1 MQPAY
6 TATPVTRGLYRDQ
19 LLALADCA
27 RTDLRNRHGIG
38 LLILLP
44 KNLPKRANLDV
55 VWEVLTSQLSA
66 YQFEWGGKGGAPG
79 QLSLPHSIVL
89 DGAGRVYVANRGNAR
104 IQIFT
109 GGGTFISQIKTG
121 GGSHSRSRFPRTAAC
136 SSPMAATNPSH
147 RSRHTAHA
155 WWSYILR
162 AISLMSSA
170 ATAPRTASTSQ
181 FILPHDIE
189 VGIEVGADGCVY
201 AADVVG
207 GRIQKFEPR
216 KP

>member
-109 GGGTFISQIKTG
+109 GGGTFISQIKTPGWIPFSLALSKDGRLFVTDG
-121 GGSHSRSRFPRTAAC
+121 GDKPKPPKPPYGARVVVIYLEGNILDVIGRYGTQDGQYIPVHLAPRHRGRNRGRSRR
-136 SSPMAATNPSH
+136 
-147 RSRHTAHA
+147 
-155 WWSYILR
+155 LR
-162 AISLMSSA
+162 V
-170 ATAPRTASTSQ
+170 RRRCRWR
-181 FILPHDIE
+181 PHSEI
-189 VGIEVGADGCVY
+189 
-201 AADVVG
+201 
-207 GRIQKFEPR
+207 
-216 KP
+216 